1 MFESWKHVEPF
12 TNEEVNAG
20 SWCMCIYV
28 CVCVLEWVVPFL
40 HRHCPRKRYISRI
53 SHIPFIAVAAGPLR
67 MGLDEG
73 GDLLQV
79 PFVRSAEP
87 KLEIPT
93 IGDSHWNLDVARE
106 VPFESYPCAWW
117 SMFGYAVWHGSIHVN
132 TKQLRWI
139 LDCYSGSNMTMTII
153 ILARPLGCW
162 PFLKRK
168 SRKMNLNPSW

>member
-1 MFESWKHVEPF
+1 MWTSKIWMFESWKHVEPF

-28 CVCVLEWVVPFL
+28 CVCLLEWVIPFL
-40 HRHCPRKRYISRI
+40 YRHCPKKRYI

-87 KLEIPT
+87 KLEVPT

-106 VPFESYPCAWW
+106 VPFETYPCAWW
-117 SMFGYAVWHGSIHVN
+117 SMFGYAVMGQYMSIPNNYAEYWTVIQVP
-132 TKQLRWI
+132 T
-139 LDCYSGSNMTMTII
+139 
-153 ILARPLGCW
+153 W
-162 PFLKRK
+162 PW
-168 SRKMNLNPSW
+168 PSLF